1 MSGRLCLAVKTVRRI
16 FQFWVM
22 SLPPPDQW
30 VEGDDSKLWWDLR
43 YSFYVHDASSVIMKT
58 SAWF

>member
-1 MSGRLCLAVKTVRRI
+1 MSGRLCLAVKIVRRK

-30 VEGDDSKLWWDLR
+30 VEGDDSKLWWDLCWNLVYFGQPNNYFR
-43 YSFYVHDASSVIMKT
+43 NS
-58 SAWF
+58 